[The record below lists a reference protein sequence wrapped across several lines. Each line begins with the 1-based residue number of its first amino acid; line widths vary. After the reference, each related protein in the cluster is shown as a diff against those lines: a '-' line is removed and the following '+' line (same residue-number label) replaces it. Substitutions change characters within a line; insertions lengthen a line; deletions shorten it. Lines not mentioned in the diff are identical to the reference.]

1 MNAMPAPTS
10 TTTSTPAPTMTA
22 TRLIPAPPAA
32 VADAVAGLY
41 GLGNWLCDSARVE
54 RRAGGAV
61 TLSYTGG
68 PQWHGHWTAYE
79 KPGRFGWHVGDAEGR
94 TESADFTL
102 QEDGDG
108 TRIDV
113 VIVGDAVDEA
123 AQAAWEHRLDDLAEH
138 VKTGRNARLARRPM
152 LGVAPNF
159 GKFDATDGAHLSGA
173 VPGGGAEKAGLKNGD
188 IIVKVGDETV
198 TSWEGLSPIVARH
211 SAGDT
216 LPVTFVRDG
225 QTHTVDLTLG
235 GRPEAAVPGGDVV
248 TPGDLR
254 HMMDT
259 LVGELRET
267 LDGISDAEA
276 DFRPGPAEWSVREVL
291 GHLLVSER
299 HAQLAMMLRAADEP
313 PVMWPGGPETALQG
327 ILAGRPL
334 AALQDE
340 LLGHLGESLALAE
353 KLFDAQATSPVRRY
367 LAESLAFTGEHVRDH
382 IGQIKGNVAGARAAL
397 PTA

>member
-1 MNAMPAPTS
+1 MTAMPA
-10 TTTSTPAPTMTA
+10 TTMPAQTMTA
-22 TRLIPAPPAA
+22 TRRIPAPPAA

-54 RRAGGAV
+54 GRVGGAV
-61 TLSYTGG
+61 SLSYAGG
-68 PQWHGHWTAYE
+68 PQWHGRWTVYE
-79 KPGRFGWHVGDAEGR
+79 KPGRFAWRVGDAEGR

-102 QEDGDG
+102 TADGDG

-113 VIVGDAVDEA
+113 MIAGDAADAA

-159 GKFDATDGAHLSGA
+159 GKFDAADGAHLSGA
-173 VPGGGAEKAGLKNGD
+173 VPGGGAERAGLKNGD
-188 IIVKVGDETV
+188 VIVRIGDEPV
-198 TSWEGLSPIVARH
+198 TSWEGLSPIIARH

-216 LPVTFVRDG
+216 LPVTFLRDG
-225 QTHTVDLTLG
+225 ETHTVDVTLG

-254 HMMDT
+254 HMIDT
-259 LVGELRET
+259 LVGELREA

-299 HAQLAMMLRAADEP
+299 HAQMAMMLRATDEP

-327 ILAGRPL
+327 ILARRPL

-353 KLFDAQATSPVRRY
+353 KLFDAQSSSPVRRY

-382 IGQIKGNVAGARAAL
+382 IGQIKGNVEGARAAVL
-397 PTA
+397 TA